1 MRKIRL
7 LVLLLLIAGLLCACA
22 APKAPVRIPS
32 KPPAAI
38 QKPTPLPKPQP
49 EKPAPLPEAP
59 EPAPEPFVPEEAVI
73 EPDPRLEA
81 TAAVMEE
88 LTAAL
93 SEQMA
98 ELEGKWAVYTEDMA
112 TGFTAIGEKNAT
124 CDDPMISASIVKIFV
139 MAALY
144 DQIAQGELEED
155 AVYSDIY
162 QMITVSD
169 NAATNRLV
177 KLLGEGDALLGMERV
192 NAYALSIG
200 CTATSM
206 HRLMLENNGLQ
217 NYVSA
222 RDCAVLLRMIFEET
236 CVDQESSQKML
247 AILKDQYWGD
257 YIPKGPPEGTVI
269 AHKGGDLTGLC
280 HGDVGIVYAET
291 GPYILCIIC
300 NEPPIDAEGK
310 AAIPPLA
317 TLVDEHMS
325 HRPMP

>member
-200 CTATSM
+200 CTATSKISFASHDRFNAFLFTCIVM
-206 HRLMLENNGLQ
+206 SYQ
-217 NYVSA
+217 SV
-222 RDCAVLLRMIFEET
+222 CITMI
-236 CVDQESSQKML
+236 
-247 AILKDQYWGD
+247 
-257 YIPKGPPEGTVI
+257 
-269 AHKGGDLTGLC
+269 
-280 HGDVGIVYAET
+280 
-291 GPYILCIIC
+291 
-300 NEPPIDAEGK
+300 
-310 AAIPPLA
+310 
-317 TLVDEHMS
+317 
-325 HRPMP
+325 